1 MSVIVP
7 NIWECIKS
15 FFKTVFNFV
24 KKVIK
29 GILNFYHHVVEW
41 FKGLKLRKGKD
52 IPFIVEAKKLKK
64 MIKEA
69 PVVDCGI
76 FEAVYNEEKDTIE
89 HMRVV
94 EAEELDDETKNVLSK
109 GEQGLV
115 VLN

>member
-1 MSVIVP
+1 MSIIS
-7 NIWECIKS
+7 NIWESIKS
-15 FFKTVFNFV
+15 FFKTVIDFV

-29 GILNFYHHVVEW
+29 GILNFFVYVVAW
-41 FKGLKLRKGKD
+41 FKGLKLRKGID
-52 IPFIVEAKKLKK
+52 NPFIVDAKMLKK

-109 GEQGLV
+109 AEQGLV

>member
-1 MSVIVP
+1 
-7 NIWECIKS
+7 
-15 FFKTVFNFV
+15 
-24 KKVIK
+24 
-29 GILNFYHHVVEW
+29 
-41 FKGLKLRKGKD
+41 
-52 IPFIVEAKKLKK
+52 

-109 GEQGLV
+109 AEQGLV

>member
-1 MSVIVP
+1 
-7 NIWECIKS
+7 
-15 FFKTVFNFV
+15 
-24 KKVIK
+24 
-29 GILNFYHHVVEW
+29 
-41 FKGLKLRKGKD
+41 
-52 IPFIVEAKKLKK
+52 

-69 PVVDCGI
+69 RVVDCGI

-109 GEQGLV
+109 AEQGLV